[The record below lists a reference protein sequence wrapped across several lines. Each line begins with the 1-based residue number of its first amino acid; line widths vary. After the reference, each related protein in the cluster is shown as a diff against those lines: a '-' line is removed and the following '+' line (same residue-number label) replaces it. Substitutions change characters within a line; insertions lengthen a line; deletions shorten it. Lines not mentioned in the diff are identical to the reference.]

1 MPPPPDRALGG
12 YDPRAGLRAPDP
24 GRGPLIPVPSLLRG
38 FSAPVIL
45 EYDYSDAALTHLLAH
60 DSDAFNRWEAG
71 QRLYL
76 RLLTD
81 LARTYT
87 ESGGS
92 GRDVLLMQKLLPV
105 LKQVSSTI
113 GEIKVDRLTVI
124 GQDGNNASGGGSL
137 AGQLVAA
144 NEQVKAAVGVDLG
157 EALRSKLGQPST
169 PRAAGTSRQIPAAPP
184 PLSERPRANTPPQNF
199 GSVTRRTPG

>member
-1 MPPPPDRALGG
+1 MPD
-12 YDPRAGLRAPDP
+12 
-24 GRGPLIPVPSLLRG
+24 VPQMQ
-38 FSAPVIL
+38 
-45 EYDYSDAALTHLLAH
+45 
-60 DSDAFNRWEAG
+60 EARIA
-71 QRLYL
+71 QVQL
-76 RLLTD
+76 RLQGDIIQPATAQCAEAIAQAQAGAVTSIEMGKATAQVLTD

-105 LKQVSSTI
+105 LRQVSGTI

-124 GQDGNNASGGGSL
+124 GQDGNNKSGGGSL

-157 EALRSKLGQPST
+157 EALRTKLGQPAA
-169 PRAAGTSRQIPAAPP
+169 PRAAVAPRQIPAAPKP
-184 PLSERPRANTPPQNF
+184 PSDRPRANTPPQNF
-199 GSVTRRTPG
+199 GPVTRRPAG

>member
-1 MPPPPDRALGG
+1 MRNAPLALVLWSAASVRSDFVRDESSRA
-12 YDPRAGLRAPDP
+12 
-24 GRGPLIPVPSLLRG
+24 
-38 FSAPVIL
+38 
-45 EYDYSDAALTHLLAH
+45 
-60 DSDAFNRWEAG
+60 
-71 QRLYL
+71 
-76 RLLTD
+76 
-81 LARTYT
+81 
-87 ESGGS
+87 
-92 GRDVLLMQKLLPV
+92 RDMQKLLPV

-113 GEIKVDRLTVI
+113 GQIKVDRLTVI
-124 GQDGNNASGGGSL
+124 GQDANNASGGGSL

-199 GSVTRRTPG
+199 GSVTRRTIVSELMPPYGK